1 MQGIPNRGIKM
12 FGFLAALGSAALEA
26 LGSTAATVGEGAA
39 LAGEGASLAAGG
51 AAGGTAGI
59 AAGSVAAAA
68 DSALAS
74 AGNLGE
80 AAAGEGAGL
89 LNGPKDF
96 FAQAWQ
102 NTKDD
107 LGNAW
112 DDVAIKNPDGSVNGW
127 KTAGNLGYK
136 TAKGLVM
143 GLGNAA
149 LSGSGGQKTAANSS
163 NAEKALQENQTAAE
177 NGLKSFQT
185 GNPAEEQLKNLMS
198 KMQQI

>member
-143 GLGNAA
+143 GLGKKQPQTPAMRKKLFRKIRPPRKMDRNPFRPETP
-149 LSGSGGQKTAANSS
+149 QKNNSKTS
-163 NAEKALQENQTAAE
+163 
-177 NGLKSFQT
+177 
-185 GNPAEEQLKNLMS
+185 
-198 KMQQI
+198 